1 MDSIQRHAGY
11 WWVPNH
17 QNKMITGT
25 LYIEEDGNAYLE
37 TIGLLDEDFI
47 HKTYYDVIWGMT
59 SNAKPVSLFRCGL
72 SVSRNTACFFSTGKY
87 SASVVAVGKHIS
99 SLNETDNYNVCVDI
113 EELNY
118 WHRPSLIHLDNQFD
132 HVDFDDEDASDF
144 IDGTQ
149 SVKTWEVLYGVPM
162 SDIYFN
168 EHQFTIPYRY
178 IKYVNS
184 RIIKTQRLKSGILRV
199 YFHDDAPVFNEILSP
214 HQLLPEGEVRL
225 DPKRNQ
231 QPRV

>member
-11 WWVPNH
+11 WWLPNH

-25 LYIEEDGNAYLE
+25 LYIEEDGNTYLE

-132 HVDFDDEDASDF
+132 HVDFDDEQSIDVSISDTTKLK
-144 IDGTQ
+144 IRSIVERTSSGGTFSALQ
-149 SVKTWEVLYGVPM
+149 KNLLIFEHAFPISIYDITSV
-162 SDIYFN
+162 
-168 EHQFTIPYRY
+168 H
-178 IKYVNS
+178 
-184 RIIKTQRLKSGILRV
+184 
-199 YFHDDAPVFNEILSP
+199 
-214 HQLLPEGEVRL
+214 
-225 DPKRNQ
+225 
-231 QPRV
+231 